1 MNVRRVLNIDRHC
14 CYQYK
19 LFPSLYLTAA
29 VLIDPPYLPP
39 SSLPSPPPYLPPP
52 PLSLLRY
59 LMLQFVSLLDWKS
72 SWVPSVLPQGSHRKI
87 SMFWIQ
93 VHTQVYVHC
102 THVCI
107 HFDFRTVNTPLFL
120 SASCPASPI
129 HLTTSPKEDC
139 IKESL

>member
-39 SSLPSPPPYLPPP
+39 P
-52 PLSLLRY
+52 PLSLLCY

-139 IKESL
+139 IKESLY